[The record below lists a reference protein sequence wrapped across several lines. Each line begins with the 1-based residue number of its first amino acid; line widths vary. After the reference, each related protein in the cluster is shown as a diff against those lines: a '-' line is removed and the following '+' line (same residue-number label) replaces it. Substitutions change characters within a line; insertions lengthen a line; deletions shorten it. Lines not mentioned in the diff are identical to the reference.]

1 MADSTEHVEKEQ
13 LAKEPEEAE
22 KPRQSSDRPRNRVQ
36 VSKDS
41 HPLNFYVNLAEKL
54 LHDEEEVELSG
65 LGMAVSTTVTIA
77 GILKNSGHVEV
88 AKIETSLV
96 GEKKP
101 RGSKRYWKPKIQ
113 IWIKKTEKF
122 VELIKAEESLE
133 QNSDQAPSHGS

>member
-65 LGMAVSTTVTIA
+65 LGMGTSP
-77 GILKNSGHVEV
+77 KNKNISSAPWIWGGMHLMSRHPDV
-88 AKIETSLV
+88 
-96 GEKKP
+96 
-101 RGSKRYWKPKIQ
+101 RG
-113 IWIKKTEKF
+113 T
-122 VELIKAEESLE
+122 
-133 QNSDQAPSHGS
+133 G